1 MKRTELLPEI
11 RKRRFREV
19 LSAGGRVG
27 YGRRKRPG
35 YREAVRGCVA
45 VTSAGSS
52 KRGFP
57 ASLGQD
63 SCVRL
68 GGEVLQIPQ
77 DAATAI
83 AARRR
88 SGRTGTGRDRLR
100 FSTARRH
107 PPAMRPRGGCW

>member
-35 YREAVRGCVA
+35 YREAVRGGVA
-45 VTSAGSS
+45 ATSAGSS

-57 ASLGQD
+57 ASLEQH
-63 SCVRL
+63 SCARL
-68 GGEVLQIPQ
+68 GGEVL
-77 DAATAI
+77 
-83 AARRR
+83 
-88 SGRTGTGRDRLR
+88 
-100 FSTARRH
+100 
-107 PPAMRPRGGCW
+107 